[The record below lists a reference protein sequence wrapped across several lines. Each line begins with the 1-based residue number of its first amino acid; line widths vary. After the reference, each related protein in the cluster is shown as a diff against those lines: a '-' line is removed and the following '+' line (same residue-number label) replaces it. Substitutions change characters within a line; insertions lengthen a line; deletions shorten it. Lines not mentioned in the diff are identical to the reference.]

1 MAYDWKVQKTKCIIS
16 VIKNCKLNEILFS
29 LKWQIIMKTGCVEMR
44 TWYDFDDSLN
54 QYQYFLSIEKT
65 RKSTCTHFE

>member
-16 VIKNCKLNEILFS
+16 VIKNCKLNKILFS

-54 QYQYFLSIEKT
+54 QY
-65 RKSTCTHFE
+65 